1 MQGLSIIE
9 IEKGVRRV
17 ISKVLMIDEVMI
29 KNEST
34 LSDLGGDS
42 LAALGIIS
50 ALEQEFNIN
59 ISDEDAVKINSF
71 SSAVNVLVEIL
82 KAQA

>member
-1 MQGLSIIE
+1 MQGLSIKE

>member
-71 SSAVNVLVEIL
+71 SSAVNVLMEIL
-82 KAQA
+82 KADA